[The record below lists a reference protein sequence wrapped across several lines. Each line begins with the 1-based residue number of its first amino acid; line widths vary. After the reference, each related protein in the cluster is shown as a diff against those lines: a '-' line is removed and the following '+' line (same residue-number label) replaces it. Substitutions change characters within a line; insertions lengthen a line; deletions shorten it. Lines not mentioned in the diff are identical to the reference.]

1 MKVADTSFMIACL
14 NASDPRQAKARSD
27 LKAARPLVVPTE
39 ILVETL
45 GVLKAKSGQA
55 AARQALTALL
65 AIPNIE
71 WQECCNFPASTAI
84 YTEER
89 GLSLP
94 DAIVVQTC
102 VERNAPCL
110 TFDERQ
116 AKAVRKRIPA

>member
-1 MKVADTSFMIACL
+1 MKVADTSFLVACL
-14 NASDPRQAKARSD
+14 NASDPRQATARGD
-27 LKAARPLVVPTE
+27 LKVARPLVVPTE

-45 GVLKAKSGQA
+45 GVLKAKAGQA
-55 AARQALTALL
+55 AARQAFAALSAL
-65 AIPNIE
+65 PNIE
-71 WQECCNFPASTAI
+71 WQECCDFPAAAAV
-84 YTEER
+84 YRQER

-102 VERNAPCL
+102 VERKAPCL